1 MKTKKLNLNKK
12 SKALISLGAAVTLL
26 AGLGVTLGETL
37 THKNNSVTYSK
48 ANLAETDL
56 GPSTPAPSTSFVL
69 PNVNDVKNWYNNLYQ
84 IYAGKSGFNYNMIRT
99 IFQWQKISDLSD
111 NKEFDLT
118 SMHLPNGFT
127 PVAVAQIWVFV
138 PNKVQ
143 TQTHFLAIDENYN
156 ILDLAKQDLYGAH
169 KFHWVAGVKGVS
181 QYTDPLNL
189 FQKPISWIVPQ
200 TSELTP
206 AWSTIVPQTS
216 ELTPAWSTLE
226 PGYLPKMEYVKE
238 WYNNLYKAFMGR
250 YNFNF
255 NVMES
260 INRWQNISDFSNN
273 KQFDLASMK
282 LPEGFTP
289 IALAKATVFQP
300 KQMKTQTHYL
310 AIDAKF
316 NIVDLSK
323 QTLYGNDSYHFVAG
337 LKNSSQFTDIFI
349 NYYQKH

>member
-1 MKTKKLNLNKK
+1 MQIKRINLNKK

-37 THKNNSVTYSK
+37 THKNNTVTYSNNINIETYSK
-48 ANLAETDL
+48 VNLAETNL
-56 GPSTPAPSTSFVL
+56 GPSTPEPSTSFVL

-189 FQKPISWIVPQ
+189 FQKPISWIVPH
-200 TSELTP
+200 TSELT
-206 AWSTIVPQTS
+206 T
-216 ELTPAWSTLE
+216 AWSTLA
-226 PGYLPKMEYVKE
+226 PSNLPKTEYVKE
-238 WYNNLYKAFMGR
+238 WYNHLYKAFMGR

-260 INRWQNISDFSNN
+260 ISRWQSISDFSNN